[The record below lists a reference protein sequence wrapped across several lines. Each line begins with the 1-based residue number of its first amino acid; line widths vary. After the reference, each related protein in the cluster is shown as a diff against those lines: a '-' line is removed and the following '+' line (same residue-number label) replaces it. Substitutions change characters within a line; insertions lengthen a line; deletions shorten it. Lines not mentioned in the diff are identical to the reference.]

1 MTAPRTYQTE
11 AIIIKRI
18 KLGEA
23 DRILTLYTPELG
35 KLKAVAKG
43 TRRPQ
48 SKLGGHVELLTH
60 SRLML
65 ARGRNLDIIT
75 QAQTID
81 NFLPIKDDLERISH
95 GLYVAELIDS
105 FTGEHIEDRP
115 LFDLLLE
122 TLKQLSQTKD
132 CELILRYFEL
142 HLLDHLGYRPQ
153 LQHCTDCNSHL
164 KPNSNFFSSR
174 LGGVLCH
181 NCGFNE
187 PVARPLSL
195 NALKI
200 LRLWQNCDFAAARRV
215 KINQKL
221 AAELEQV
228 IAEYIKYL
236 LERQL
241 KSTAWLDR
249 LKREPHPI

>member
-95 GLYVAELIDS
+95 GLYIAELIDS

-153 LQHCTDCNSHL
+153 LQHCTDCNSPL
-164 KPNSNFFSSR
+164 KPDSNFFSST

-187 PVARPLSL
+187 PMARPLSL
-195 NALKI
+195 NALKV
-200 LRLWQNCDFAAARRV
+200 LRLWQNCDFAAARQV

-241 KSTAWLDR
+241 KSTAWLDK
-249 LKREPHPI
+249 LKREIHPM

>member
-1 MTAPRTYQTE
+1 
-11 AIIIKRI
+11 
-18 KLGEA
+18 
-23 DRILTLYTPELG
+23 
-35 KLKAVAKG
+35 
-43 TRRPQ
+43 
-48 SKLGGHVELLTH
+48 
-60 SRLML
+60 
-65 ARGRNLDIIT
+65 
-75 QAQTID
+75 
-81 NFLPIKDDLERISH
+81 
-95 GLYVAELIDS
+95 
-105 FTGEHIEDRP
+105 
-115 LFDLLLE
+115 
-122 TLKQLSQTKD
+122 LSQSKD
-132 CELILRYFEL
+132 CEPVLRYFEL

-153 LQHCTDCNSHL
+153 LQHCTDCNSPL
-164 KPNSNFFSSR
+164 KPDSNFFSSR

-195 NALKI
+195 NALKV

-236 LERQL
+236 LEKQL

-249 LKREPHPI
+249 LKREVPHK